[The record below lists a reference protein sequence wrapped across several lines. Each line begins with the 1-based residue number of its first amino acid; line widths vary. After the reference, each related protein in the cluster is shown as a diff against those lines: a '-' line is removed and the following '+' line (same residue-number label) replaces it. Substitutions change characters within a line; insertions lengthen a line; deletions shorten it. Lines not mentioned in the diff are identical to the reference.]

1 MIAKWNR
8 WKNGTSIVVDGKRV
22 IIPQYNQWRG
32 MVSRV
37 LNNDQGYE
45 GVSISENFINYDW
58 WYDWALNQKG
68 FLNKENNGKVWPID
82 KDVVGDSTIYSEDVC
97 VFVPLVIN
105 NLFIDSKN
113 KSNVGRIGVRK
124 VERVSIPDKYEA
136 RLGRYCTHI
145 GTFDTVDEAYRA
157 YLSTRLA
164 YSKELFNM
172 YGSTVDDRVWDSL
185 FKSCEYSDIP
195 DILNI

>member
-1 MIAKWNR
+1 MGGKWNR
-8 WKNGTSIVVDGKRV
+8 WVTPISDVVDGKRV
-22 IIPQYNQWRG
+22 VRKEYTQWAG
-32 MVSRV
+32 MFNRTKG
-37 LNNDQGYE
+37 QKYYE
-45 GVSISENFINYDW
+45 EVGISEMFKSYDRW
-58 WYDWALNQKG
+58 RDWAVDQKG
-68 FLNKENNGKVWPID
+68 FLNKENNGKIWSID
-82 KDVVGDSTIYSEDVC
+82 KDIVGDSTIYSEDVC
-97 VFVPLVIN
+97 VFVPAIIN
-105 NLFIDSKN
+105 CLFIKSKN
-113 KSNVGRIGVRK
+113 KSKVGRIGVRK
-124 VERVSIPDKYEA
+124 VERVSVPDKYEA